1 MKKIILTLILLITLN
16 GCDNCDK
23 DCQRQKYFAQEN
35 CADDIRYYKNLS
47 KSIQDKMFDSC
58 MKSKGF

>member
-16 GCDNCDK
+16 GCDNCNK
-23 DCQRQKYFAQEN
+23 VCQAKKYSAQED